1 MKIVIY
7 TLFFLTLFF
16 KSVYSETISDVKVEN
31 NKRVSKE
38 SIIAFGNIDIGTDY
52 SEEKL
57 NKVLIDLYDS
67 SFFSDVKLKIINNV
81 LIVNVT
87 ERKIIQSVIINGIK
101 SKENTENI
109 LKQLSL
115 KAKSPFDDFTAE
127 RDLIKLKS
135 SLNRAGYY
143 FAKVNVT
150 IKENNNDTV
159 DLIYNIDTVSITM
172 CTYIF
177 NII

>member
-7 TLFFLTLFF
+7 TLFFLTIFF
-16 KSVYSETISDVKVEN
+16 KSVFSEIVNDVKIEN
-31 NKRVSKE
+31 NNRISKD
-38 SIIAFGNIDIGTDY
+38 SVIAFGNIEIGSDY
-52 SEEKL
+52 TEEKL

-67 SFFSDVKLKIINNV
+67 NFFSDVRLKIVNNV

-101 SKENTENI
+101 SKENTEKI

-135 SLNRAGYY
+135 SLNRAG
-143 FAKVNVT
+143 
-150 IKENNNDTV
+150 
-159 DLIYNIDTVSITM
+159 
-172 CTYIF
+172 
-177 NII
+177 

>member
-7 TLFFLTLFF
+7 ILFFLTIFF
-16 KSVYSETISDVKVEN
+16 KSVFSEIVNDVKIEN
-31 NKRVSKE
+31 NNRISKD
-38 SIIAFGNIDIGTDY
+38 SVIAFGNIEIGSDY
-52 SEEKL
+52 TEEKL

-67 SFFSDVKLKIINNV
+67 NFFSDVRLKIVNNV

-101 SKENTENI
+101 SKENTEKI

-135 SLNRAGYY
+135 SLNRAG
-143 FAKVNVT
+143 
-150 IKENNNDTV
+150 
-159 DLIYNIDTVSITM
+159 
-172 CTYIF
+172 
-177 NII
+177 